1 MAGTSLMRVRLHRMA
16 DLQGLQPYPAGL
28 MASTEE
34 CFRYKRMALWH
45 GICDWSSLGNIGRSV
60 SQATWGF
67 TAIESE
73 ASWPKPSEAKEA
85 AYRTGLRRLDNHGV
99 GVESWLDLIR
109 SGSQEVPM
117 PRDRVTCPTYPHA
130 RGPASPPRSGMHVH
144 GTDHRC
150 RREDAVDP
158 SAVLSME
165 RACSTAE

>member
-1 MAGTSLMRVRLHRMA
+1 
-16 DLQGLQPYPAGL
+16 

-34 CFRYKRMALWH
+34 CSRYKRMALWH
-45 GICDWSSLGNIGRSV
+45 GICDWSSSGNIIGRQIGITSYL
-60 SQATWGF
+60 GF

-85 AYRTGLRRLDNHGV
+85 AYGTGLRRLDNHGV
-99 GVESWLDLIR
+99 GAESWLDLIR
-109 SGSQEVPM
+109 SGSQEALM

-144 GTDHRC
+144 GTDHRH

-158 SAVLSME
+158 SAVFWWRVSLRPSSME
-165 RACSTAE
+165 RARSTAE